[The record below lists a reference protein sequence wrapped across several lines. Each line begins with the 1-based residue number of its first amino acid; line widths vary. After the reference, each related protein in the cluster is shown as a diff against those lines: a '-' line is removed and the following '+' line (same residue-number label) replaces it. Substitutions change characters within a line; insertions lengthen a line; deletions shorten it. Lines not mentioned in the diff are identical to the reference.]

1 MNKILE
7 TISELRVIPVI
18 TIEDAENALPLG
30 TALISGNLPLI
41 EITFRTSSAV
51 DAIRNLSNSSLDILI
66 GAGTILTPEQAQLA
80 VQAGAKFIV
89 SPGFSKVVVNWCIKN
104 GVIVIPGVATSTEIM
119 MALDYGL
126 DVVKFFP
133 SEPLGGLSV
142 LKAISGPFADIK
154 FIPTGGIT
162 PKNLND
168 YLRHQSV
175 IACGGSWLA
184 NRHII
189 NTGNFQQITKLALDA
204 YEISRNLD

>member
-1 MNKILE
+1 MNKILK

-30 TALISGNLPLI
+30 AALISGNLPLI

-66 GAGTILTPEQAQLA
+66 GAGTILSPEQAQWA

-89 SPGFSKVVVNWCIKN
+89 SPGFSKVVVNWCLKN

-142 LKAISGPFADIK
+142 LKSISGPFADIK

-162 PKNLND
+162 PKNLNN

-184 NRHII
+184 NRDII
-189 NTGNFQQITKLALDA
+189 NTGNFQQITKLALEA